1 MNTRGSVVV
10 LPLVPHPHYFKK
22 NSPFCSSC
30 VIFVIFSRI
39 YSYRGS
45 VCFFAAVKYPVP
57 VDAGVK
63 PFRGWGYPPNPLLWG
78 SLYMCIFL
86 LASDDAKTCTP
97 KPALIHWKSAGFPVY
112 VFTSGKAR
120 LPKTHPLRVACP
132 LPMPFRHTRAFW

>member
-45 VCFFAAVKYPVP
+45 VCFFAADQYPVHKI
-57 VDAGVK
+57 VEVQGKYTYAFFV
-63 PFRGWGYPPNPLLWG
+63 
-78 SLYMCIFL
+78 S
-86 LASDDAKTCTP
+86 ATDDAKKCTTIT
-97 KPALIHWKSAGFPVY
+97 AHVHWKCAVISVY
-112 VFTSGKAR
+112 FFASGKAR

>member
-45 VCFFAAVKYPVP
+45 VCFFAADQYPVP
-57 VDAGVK
+57 FDAQHQKNVAQ
-63 PFRGWGYPPNPLLWG
+63 GYPETL
-78 SLYMCIFL
+78 
-86 LASDDAKTCTP
+86 KT
-97 KPALIHWKSAGFPVY
+97 
-112 VFTSGKAR
+112 
-120 LPKTHPLRVACP
+120 
-132 LPMPFRHTRAFW
+132 

>member
-45 VCFFAAVKYPVP
+45 VCFFAVDQYPVP
-57 VDAGVK
+57 PAAKMRQMYGALRGAGRTLRPKNAPAVSLLICRK
-63 PFRGWGYPPNPLLWG
+63 ATRRGWRFALCLCLSDIRGHFGNCVLRRSGRSLKKRGYFYPLA
-78 SLYMCIFL
+78 
-86 LASDDAKTCTP
+86 LA
-97 KPALIHWKSAGFPVY
+97 L
-112 VFTSGKAR
+112 
-120 LPKTHPLRVACP
+120 
-132 LPMPFRHTRAFW
+132 